1 MSYSDCLNLSV
12 NTVEVYDIG
21 DRKGLSNGGRTTVSN
36 RQKSDLERQYTILAL
51 KTDPIERALGANREQ
66 QYKLNQELNNL
77 TEKYLQELD
86 KGRELQHKLD
96 VLGDYNMDEL
106 TKDLERAKKSERDL
120 ESNLKIMVENPWF
133 TSNQTQANVTQNL
146 RVRKI

>member
-1 MSYSDCLNLSV
+1 MSYNDCLNLSV
-12 NTVEVYDIG
+12 SIVEVYDIG

-133 TSNQTQANVTQNL
+133 TSNQTHANVTQNL
-146 RVRKI
+146 RVRNI